1 MGKLKGLTSLA
12 MVLVLVAFGIRGVWG
27 QEEVELERIII
38 TPYRYAEI
46 LEKTSSSVSVIGQ
59 NEIKE
64 SNAQKVIDVLRVVP
78 GLNVRDLYGNGAR
91 AAVDIAG
98 FGEHAALNVL
108 VLVDGRRINDADMS
122 GVDWSQI
129 PLEQVERIEVMRGGS
144 GAVLY
149 GENASSGVINIITK
163 KGTGKPKVNL
173 QAGYG
178 SYDANKQR
186 LSIEG
191 GVRDKF
197 SYLFSGMH
205 QATHGYRKN
214 TFNKEKDFA
223 SKLEYNLNEALS
235 MHFSSGFHESAFGLP
250 GALFQHHIDEHSRR
264 WARYGDD
271 YVDNRD
277 FYFLLGPKV
286 DLSGAGNFDI
296 DFSYRQKEMDS
307 FFLTSQNP
315 TRKNKMETFG
325 WAPKYTL
332 KHSLF
337 GRDNKLIAGMDYYRV
352 LYDSNQYPYDDD
364 STLKEVTGITKTSLG
379 AYFQDEFSLFRQLVC
394 VAGYRYEGARY
405 TFGYHDFDTLGF
417 GHPYPD
423 QNKKVIFR
431 MRAYNTGLVYNYQ
444 DNCSVFFN
452 ASKSFRFPE
461 VDEFTF
467 QDQNFQ
473 QQLNTDLKPQS
484 AFNYQVG
491 LRHMFAKQLRAS
503 ISLFRMNVKNELY
516 FNPNGGPWG
525 FGQNEN
531 YDKTVH
537 EGLESSLDF
546 KLNDWANLFFNYCLT
561 KAYFKGGMYDKNK
574 VPMVPRHKGSVGLR
588 LHLPRNFTFN
598 MTGTY
603 VGKRYFINDTP
614 NAFSELNGYMVA
626 DMNISWNCKD
636 LTLVFAINN
645 IFDKE
650 YSEFGVYGF
659 DSSTFL
665 MDKAYFPNP
674 GRNFSLKLEYRF

>member
-12 MVLVLVAFGIRGVWG
+12 MVLVLVAFGIRDVWG

-296 DFSYRQKEMDS
+296 DFSYRQKDTDS
-307 FFLTSQNP
+307 YFLTSQIP
-315 TRKNKMETFG
+315 GPLRFK
-325 WAPKYTL
+325 PV
-332 KHSLF
+332 SL
-337 GRDNKLIAGMDYYRV
+337 R
-352 LYDSNQYPYDDD
+352 
-364 STLKEVTGITKTSLG
+364 
-379 AYFQDEFSLFRQLVC
+379 
-394 VAGYRYEGARY
+394 
-405 TFGYHDFDTLGF
+405 
-417 GHPYPD
+417 
-423 QNKKVIFR
+423 
-431 MRAYNTGLVYNYQ
+431 
-444 DNCSVFFN
+444 
-452 ASKSFRFPE
+452 
-461 VDEFTF
+461 
-467 QDQNFQ
+467 
-473 QQLNTDLKPQS
+473 
-484 AFNYQVG
+484 
-491 LRHMFAKQLRAS
+491 
-503 ISLFRMNVKNELY
+503 
-516 FNPNGGPWG
+516 
-525 FGQNEN
+525 
-531 YDKTVH
+531 
-537 EGLESSLDF
+537 
-546 KLNDWANLFFNYCLT
+546 
-561 KAYFKGGMYDKNK
+561 
-574 VPMVPRHKGSVGLR
+574 
-588 LHLPRNFTFN
+588 
-598 MTGTY
+598 
-603 VGKRYFINDTP
+603 
-614 NAFSELNGYMVA
+614 
-626 DMNISWNCKD
+626 
-636 LTLVFAINN
+636 
-645 IFDKE
+645 
-650 YSEFGVYGF
+650 
-659 DSSTFL
+659 
-665 MDKAYFPNP
+665 
-674 GRNFSLKLEYRF
+674 